1 MSEIIYD
8 YPTILLSDGTREF
21 VGGDE
26 ENTDA
31 QFQRTIRERLGDDAE
46 EVYKALKDYWLDFYA
61 YNTKG
66 EEDNA
71 EAESWRNYAIDVWHD
86 LQEIAYAKRLDRKK
100 LIALAERME
109 RDL

>member
-1 MSEIIYD
+1 MSESIFG
-8 YPTILLSDGTREF
+8 YPTILLSDGTREW
-21 VGGDE
+21 VGGDAE
-26 ENTDA
+26 DTDA
-31 QFQRTIRERLGDDAE
+31 EFQRIIRERLGDDAE

-61 YNTKG
+61 YNTR

-71 EAESWRNYAIDVWHD
+71 EAESWRNYAIDVWNG

-109 RDL
+109 GDL

>member
-31 QFQRTIRERLGDDAE
+31 EFQRIIRERLGDDAE
-46 EVYKALKDYWLDFYA
+46 ELYNALKDYWLDY
-61 YNTKG
+61 YG
-66 EEDNA
+66 YHPREEDNA
-71 EAESWRNYAIDVWHD
+71 EAESWRNYAMDVWNE

-100 LIALAERME
+100 LIALTERME
-109 RDL
+109 NDL